1 MHALLVCSSILQQ
14 SMEAE
19 DFSHHFPEKE
29 LADYLYEVV
38 VDMDSDLFQYELN
51 RITRNVTQA
60 FSDEENKTG

>member
-1 MHALLVCSSILQQ
+1 
-14 SMEAE
+14 MEAE

-38 VDMDSDLFQYELN
+38 VDMDSELFQYELN
-51 RITRNVTQA
+51 RITPNVTQA